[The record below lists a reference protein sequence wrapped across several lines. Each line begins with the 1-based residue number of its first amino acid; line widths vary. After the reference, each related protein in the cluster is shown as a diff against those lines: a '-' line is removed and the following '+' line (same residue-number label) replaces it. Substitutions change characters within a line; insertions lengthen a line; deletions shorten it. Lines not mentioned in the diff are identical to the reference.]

1 MDKNISASQFK
12 IHCLAI
18 LDEVAK
24 SGLPLIVTRRGKPVA
39 KLVPIDAPGPP
50 NLLGSVHYKRE
61 TDLLAPID
69 ESWKADQ

>member
-18 LDEVAK
+18 
-24 SGLPLIVTRRGKPVA
+24 
-39 KLVPIDAPGPP
+39 LVPIDAPGPP